1 MVLYNAAKRARTA
14 GQLANRDHTG
24 GGSKKMGLFPSIG
37 NDSWTSIAYGK
48 TPGKCLGGECSSRC
62 LTLTCSQTPRYP
74 NVCQVG
80 RPVGMSILVS
90 RFKC

>member
-1 MVLYNAAKRARTA
+1 MVLYNAASRARTV
-14 GQLANRDHTG
+14 GQLVNKDTQ
-24 GGSKKMGLFPSIG
+24 GGSKKMGLFPSVG

-48 TPGKCLGGECSSRC
+48 TPGKCFTLG
-62 LTLTCSQTPRYP
+62 CSQTPRYP
-74 NVCQVG
+74 GACQVG

>member
-1 MVLYNAAKRARTA
+1 MVLYNAASRAR
-14 GQLANRDHTG
+14 NTG
-24 GGSKKMGLFPSIG
+24 SLVNKDTKGGSKKMGLFPSVG

-48 TPGKCLGGECSSRC
+48 TPGKCF
-62 LTLTCSQTPRYP
+62 TLTCSQTPRYP

>member
-1 MVLYNAAKRARTA
+1 MVLYNAASRARNT
-14 GQLANRDHTG
+14 GSLVNRDTK
-24 GGSKKMGLFPSIG
+24 GGSKKMGLFPSVG

-48 TPGKCLGGECSSRC
+48 TPGKCLGGECSSSC
-62 LTLTCSQTPRYP
+62 LTLKCSQTPRYP